1 MGYCMSWE
9 LVQCVRKVENIVVL
23 TCGGDA
29 VIFQDQGLFGY
40 GLCIENS
47 NGASDLAK
55 TDCRMGSPHAN
66 EVEAH
71 ALAEALY
78 S

>member
-1 MGYCMSWE
+1 M
-9 LVQCVRKVENIVVL
+9 ENIVVL
-23 TCGGDA
+23 TCSGDA
-29 VIFQDQGLFGY
+29 TIFQDQGLFGY
-40 GLCIENS
+40 GLCIQNS